1 MDIYLMLKFNEEEE
15 DDDDSLLLLVLE
27 NFLSTLFFPFILTN
41 R

>member
-1 MDIYLMLKFNEEEE
+1 MDIYLMLKFNEED